1 VSLKRAQRGQLMVE
15 VAVVFPLLVFV
26 ALGLVQFALYY
37 HAHNVVQTA
46 VQEAA
51 RVAARRD
58 ASLHDGQARGEALI
72 MAGWNRGDRVDVTV
86 ASINYGAPDEM
97 VQASVSTVFP
107 TFLPAFSFSRG
118 LTHVDLPLSATARIS
133 KERFRG
139 GQ

>member
-51 RVAARRD
+51 RVAARQD
-58 ASLHDGQARGEALI
+58 ASLQEGEARGQALI
-72 MAGWNRGDRVDVTV
+72 RAGWNRGDRVNVSM
-86 ASINYGAPDEM
+86 ASINYGEPDEM
-97 VQASVSTVFP
+97 VQASVNTVYP
-107 TFLPAFSFSRG
+107 TFFPAFSFSTG
-118 LTHVDLPLSATARIS
+118 LTHLDLPLSASARIS